1 MEQTKQNLMESI
13 FEVFEKMLYVFLEP
27 TEEPGSD
34 FEIEAEIEFRG
45 GAVKGDLRFML
56 SHSLARQMAENMLGT
71 RNSGIDDKSAGD
83 CAKEAVNMICGNFL
97 SKYDKNRVFN
107 LSIPVLRAYSGER
120 AAEARGQM
128 YKLDFNSDSGKIGI
142 DMTMAEV

>member
-1 MEQTKQNLMESI
+1 MERTKQNLMESI

-34 FEIEAEIEFRG
+34 FEIEAEIEFQG

-56 SHSLARQMAENMLGT
+56 SRRLARQMAENMLGT
-71 RNSGIDDKSAGD
+71 RDSGIDDKSACD

-97 SKYDKNRVFN
+97 SKYDKSRIFN

-120 AAEARGQM
+120 AAEAQGQM
-128 YKLDFNSDSGKIGI
+128 YKLVFNSDSGKIGI
-142 DMTMAEV
+142 VMTMAKV